1 MPAERIKM
9 RKIREVLRLK
19 HELCLSD
26 RKIATSCNMGA
37 TSVKRCLS
45 RAKSAGLTWPL
56 APGLDDAQLELL
68 LYPSEKRFK
77 REEPDF
83 EHIRQELKR
92 PGVTLQLL
100 WEEYKATVP
109 EAISYS
115 RLCYLYRDFKKEL
128 PISMRQNHKAG
139 EKVFVDY
146 SGLTV
151 PYVNRDTGEILAAE
165 VFVGVLGASNYT
177 YAEATKSQG
186 LPDWIGSHVRMFKFF
201 GGVPEIVVPDN
212 LKSGV
217 TKAHY
222 YDPVVNP
229 TYQDLAKHYGV
240 AVVPAR
246 VRKPKDKAKVE
257 VGVQGIERRILAK
270 LRDRTFFSVA
280 EINAAIKPL
289 LTEYNATKFQKL
301 PGSRASEFIEID
313 KPALKPLPQHD
324 YSYAQWKKVRAG
336 IDYHIAFEHHYY
348 SVPYKYRGQQLDLRI
363 TRNTLEC
370 FCKSKPIATHR
381 RSYTRGYTTIKE
393 HMPKS
398 HQKHVDWTP
407 ERLIRWAK
415 KIGPQT
421 TTLIQTMLSSRAF
434 VQQAFRACTGVLRL
448 GKSYGQDRLELA
460 AKRALVFGVYT
471 YQSIES
477 ILKNGL
483 DRVPITKDEDSMLI
497 PVHDNVRGSDYYSE
511 GEN

>member
-19 HELCLSD
+19 HELGLS
-26 RKIATSCNMGA
+26 KTQIATSCNIGT
-37 TSVKRCLS
+37 TSIERYL
-45 RAKSAGLTWPL
+45 AKAKLAELHWPL
-56 APGLDDAQLELL
+56 PPDLDDAALELL
-68 LYPSEKRFK
+68 LYPSEARF
-77 REEPDF
+77 RHEMPDF
-83 EHIRQELKR
+83 ERIRQELKR
-92 PGVTLQLL
+92 KGVTLYLL
-100 WEEYKATVP
+100 WEEYKSSAP
-109 EAISYS
+109 DGISYS

-128 PISMRQNHKAG
+128 PITMRQNHKAG

-146 SGLTV
+146 SGLTA
-151 PYVNRDTGEILAAE
+151 PYVDRDTGEILEAE
-165 VFVGVLGASNYT
+165 IFVGVLGASSYT

-201 GGVPEIVVPDN
+201 GGVPEVVVPDN

-229 TYQDLAKHYGV
+229 TYQDLANHYGV

-246 VRKPKDKAKVE
+246 VRKPKDKAKAE

-270 LRDRTFFSVA
+270 LRDHTFFSVT

-289 LTEYNATKFQKL
+289 LIEYNAVKFQKL
-301 PGSRASEFIEID
+301 PGSRVSEFIETD
-313 KPALKPLPQHD
+313 KPALKPLPKHD
-324 YSYAQWKKVRAG
+324 YSYADWKKVRAG

-348 SVPYKYRGQQLDLRI
+348 SVPSKYRQQQLDLRI
-363 TRNTLEC
+363 TNTMLEC
-370 FCKSKPIATHR
+370 FCKSKLIAVHR
-381 RSYTRGYTTIKE
+381 RSYKRGYTTVKE

-407 ERLIRWAK
+407 ERLIRWAQK
-415 KIGPQT
+415 TGPQT
-421 TTLIQTMLSSRAF
+421 TALIQTMLSSRPF
-434 VQQAFRACTGVLRL
+434 VQQAFRACTGVMRL

-460 AKRALVFGVYT
+460 SKRALVFGAYT

-477 ILKNGL
+477 ILKKGL
-483 DRVPITKDEDSMLI
+483 DRLPLTKDEGSSSI
-497 PVHDNVRGSDYYSE
+497 PVHDNVRGSNYYS
-511 GEN
+511 